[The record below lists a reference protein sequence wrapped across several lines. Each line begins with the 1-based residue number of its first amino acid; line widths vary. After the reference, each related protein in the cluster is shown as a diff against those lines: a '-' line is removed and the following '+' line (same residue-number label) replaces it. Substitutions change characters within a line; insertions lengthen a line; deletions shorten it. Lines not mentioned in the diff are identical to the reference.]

1 MSSIPPPTSA
11 QPPGPTA
18 PPPPP
23 ERLPEPARGPDEP
36 PWPVWTAPAA
46 VGMGIVLG
54 VFGTI
59 LVQGIGAAGG
69 SSISNPSPAVTIISA
84 VVFDLGFVAAAL
96 YFAVVRGHGH
106 PADFGFRPVALKLA
120 VVAIVIAAVSY
131 YTATAIWAALFNLH
145 GSDKLP
151 SDFGVD
157 RSTLGLIGTAAFVCV
172 IAPRAEEFFFRGF
185 FFGALRRWR
194 IKVAGREIGVW
205 VAAVVT
211 GILFGLAHT
220 GSASPQ
226 YLVPLGFLGFVL
238 CIVRWRTGSLYPCM
252 ALHSINNSLA
262 LGVNQVSWNAGEVFA
277 LMAASL
283 LVIGAITLPL
293 SARVPALRWGSCA
306 VGGCGRRGQAQAEDL
321 ANSTGGDHS
330 GSGQGRDE
338 SVSARRVLRLAPAR
352 HRSQPGDPRW
362 WRRAALR
369 AGPVGQRQG
378 VPRVSPGQDR
388 SAADQALE

>member
-1 MSSIPPPTSA
+1 MSSIPPPASA

-18 PPPPP
+18 PPPASHGPP
-23 ERLPEPARGPDEP
+23 EPQRGRDEP

-46 VGMGIVLG
+46 VGMGIALG

-59 LVQGIGAAGG
+59 VVQVIGAAGG
-69 SSISNPSPAVTIISA
+69 SSISNPSPAVTILSA
-84 VVFDLGFVAAAL
+84 VVFDVAFVVAAL

-157 RSTLGLIGTAAFVCV
+157 RSTLALIGTAAFVCV
-172 IAPRAEEFFFRGF
+172 IAPMAEEFFFRGF

-194 IKVAGREIGVW
+194 IKVAGREIGTW

-211 GILFGLAHT
+211 GTLFGLAHT

-226 YLVPLGFLGFVL
+226 YRVPLGFLGFML

-262 LGVNQVSWNAGEVFA
+262 LGVNQLSWNAGEIIGLIIAA
-277 LMAASL
+277 LA
-283 LVIGAITLPL
+283 VIGAITLPL
-293 SARVPALRWGSCA
+293 AT
-306 VGGCGRRGQAQAEDL
+306 RRK
-321 ANSTGGDHS
+321 
-330 GSGQGRDE
+330 
-338 SVSARRVLRLAPAR
+338 P
-352 HRSQPGDPRW
+352 
-362 WRRAALR
+362 
-369 AGPVGQRQG
+369 
-378 VPRVSPGQDR
+378 
-388 SAADQALE
+388 

>member
-1 MSSIPPPTSA
+1 
-11 QPPGPTA
+11 
-18 PPPPP
+18 
-23 ERLPEPARGPDEP
+23 
-36 PWPVWTAPAA
+36 
-46 VGMGIVLG
+46 MGIVLG

-59 LVQGIGAAGG
+59 VVQAIGAAGG
-69 SSISNPSPAVTIISA
+69 SSLSHPSPAVTILSA

-96 YFAVVRGHGH
+96 YFAVLRGRGH

-120 VVAIVIAAVSY
+120 LSAMAIGAVSY

-157 RSTLGLIGTAAFVCV
+157 RSTVALLGTAAFVCV
-172 IAPRAEEFFFRGF
+172 IAPMAEEFFFRGF

-194 IKVAGREIGVW
+194 IKVAGREIGTW

-226 YLVPLGFLGFVL
+226 YLIPLGFLGFVL
-238 CIVRWRTGSLYPCM
+238 CIIRWRTGSLYPCM

-262 LGVNQVSWNAGEVFA
+262 LGVNQVSWNAGEVVA

-293 SARVPALRWGSCA
+293 SARVPALRWGGWA
-306 VGGCGRRGQAQAEDL
+306 AA
-321 ANSTGGDHS
+321 
-330 GSGQGRDE
+330 GSG
-338 SVSARRVLRLAPAR
+338 APG
-352 HRSQPGDPRW
+352 H
-362 WRRAALR
+362 
-369 AGPVGQRQG
+369 
-378 VPRVSPGQDR
+378 
-388 SAADQALE
+388 